1 MSKIS
6 QEIIRTIKKAGSK
19 AGDRTLD
26 LNRKE
31 VEDLRQNTKK
41 TYKQFLEA
49 VTPKL
54 FGKNTSYG
62 DTEYQKELEKQRGE
76 ERQKKENKQRQT
88 SDELYKERTR
98 GRGIRATNKQGQK
111 GWIKNGKFT
120 VGDW

>member
-1 MSKIS
+1 MTQRS
-6 QEIIRTIKKAGSK
+6 QEIIKTIKKAGSE

-54 FGKNTSYG
+54 GMSKSYG
-62 DTEYQKELEKQRGE
+62 DSDYQERLQKQRKKEQEKKEAG
-76 ERQKKENKQRQT
+76 RQKT

-98 GRGIRATNKQGQK
+98 GRGIRATNKEGQK

>member
-1 MSKIS
+1 MTQRS

-19 AGDRTLD
+19 AGDPTLD
-26 LNRKE
+26 LNREE
-31 VEDLRQNTKK
+31 VKDLMQKTKK
-41 TYKQFLEA
+41 TYKEFMEA

-54 FGKNTSYG
+54 GMSKSYG
-62 DTEYQKELEKQRGE
+62 DSDYQERLQKQRKEEQEKKGA
-76 ERQKKENKQRQT
+76 ERQKT

-98 GRGIRATNKQGQK
+98 GKGIRATNKQGQK